1 MFIFGNLIFSVA
13 VFLSALTSIFGSI
26 IPFIFATVLI
36 VNAFAHAFWHLGPPK
51 SSDGEYLVNC
61 GNMTDTDYENGGW
74 MCTLKDSY
82 FHCYSMVLSQDWS
95 FLERAT
101 GVHSVFMFLFAF
113 AIGILLLNIII
124 AIISTKFT
132 EVEQNGERAFWLKR
146 LRFVNE
152 MQSFNSLYGKLW
164 KGLNNEIDG
173 DNEASGERRNTTPKW
188 YKKTIEFLFFGDIEA
203 VPLSSG
209 NDDKNGKSKDVSY
222 QKELKEI
229 KEELK
234 MTQKQLVESIQKQHA
249 ENQSQLTENQSQL
262 AENQSQLAE
271 SIQKQLAENQ
281 SQLAESIQKQLAE
294 LIKN

>member
-1 MFIFGNLIFSVA
+1 M
-13 VFLSALTSIFGSI
+13 
-26 IPFIFATVLI
+26 
-36 VNAFAHAFWHLGPPK
+36 NAFAHAFWHLGPPK

-61 GNMTDTDYENGGW
+61 GNMTDADYENGGW

-164 KGLNNEIDG
+164 KDLNNEIDG

-209 NDDKNGKSKDVSY
+209 NDDKNGRSKDVSY

-234 MTQKQLVESIQKQHA
+234 ETKEELKMTQK
-249 ENQSQLTENQSQL
+249 
-262 AENQSQLAE
+262 QLAE

-294 LIKN
+294 NQSQLAASIQKQLAELIKN